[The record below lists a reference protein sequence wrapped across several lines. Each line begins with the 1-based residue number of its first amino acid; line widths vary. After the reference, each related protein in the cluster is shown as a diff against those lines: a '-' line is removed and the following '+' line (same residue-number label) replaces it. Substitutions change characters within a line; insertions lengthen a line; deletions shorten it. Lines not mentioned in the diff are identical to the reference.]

1 MYCVEMIKLAAG
13 LKNLRPA
20 PGDMGLLKT
29 VMVGQERLYLSEDWS
44 TLTMDATSKSRY
56 IIVRTPY

>member
-1 MYCVEMIKLAAG
+1 MYCVEMVKLAAG

-44 TLTMDATSKSRY
+44 ALTMDATSKPIY
-56 IIVRTPY
+56 IIFQTPF